1 MILNMSFK
9 TILYTSLLTP
19 LCFFTMFISPSFAQ
33 LTVNGTNNF
42 ISYTNIFPGR
52 ETNPL
57 VLISY
62 AFKGINV
69 LTDDGNILSL
79 NLLKGIAAEMI
90 DPPLVY
96 PNPMRVSDG
105 AILGYGLTKSDMDLQ
120 LRIYD
125 LFGYEILRKEF
136 DHGTQGAFRG
146 YNRVELNSDF
156 FENRPLSAGVYIY
169 VFIYN
174 EEVIG
179 KGKFAVVP

>member
-1 MILNMSFK
+1 MTLKKLI
-9 TILYTSLLTP
+9 YTFLFTTLF
-19 LCFFTMFISPSFAQ
+19 FFTMFTSVDHAQ

-57 VLISY
+57 LLISY

-69 LTDDGNILSL
+69 LSDDGNILSL
-79 NLLKGIAAEMI
+79 NLFSDIASEI
-90 DPPLVY
+90 LDPPLVY
-96 PNPMRVSDG
+96 PNPMRLADG
-105 AILGYGLTKSDMDLQ
+105 AVLGYGLSTADMDIQ

-125 LFGYEILRKEF
+125 LFGYEILRKDFE
-136 DHGTQGAFRG
+136 HGTQGAFRG

-156 FENRPLSAGVYIY
+156 FDNRPLSAGVYIY

>member
-1 MILNMSFK
+1 MVLKQFIYIFLIAILF
-9 TILYTSLLTP
+9 
-19 LCFFTMFISPSFAQ
+19 CTMFSRLNYAQ

-69 LTDDGNILSL
+69 LSDDGNILSL
-79 NLLKGIAAEMI
+79 DLFSEIADEMI

-105 AILGYGLTKSDMDLQ
+105 AILGYGLTTSDMDIQ

-125 LFGYEILRKEF
+125 LFGYEIIRKDFE
-136 DHGTQGAFRG
+136 HGTQGAFRG

-169 VFIYN
+169 VFIHN
-174 EEVIG
+174 DNVVG
-179 KGKFAVVP
+179 KGKFAVVPWR